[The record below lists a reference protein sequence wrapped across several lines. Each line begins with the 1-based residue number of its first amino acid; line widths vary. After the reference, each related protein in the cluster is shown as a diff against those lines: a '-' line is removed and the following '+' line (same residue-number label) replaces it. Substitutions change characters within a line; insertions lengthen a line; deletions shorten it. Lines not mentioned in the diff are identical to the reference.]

1 MTKVALRISNLLSA
15 VLFFATVLLCAS
27 SAQAEFKVPALRGP
41 VMDEVGVLRQQ
52 DRYDIEA
59 LVRDYN
65 SQGKAQIQVLIIDS
79 LQGLEIEDASIK
91 ITDAWKLGTEKQD
104 NGILFLIAPNDRRL
118 RIEVGQG
125 LEGALPDAIAKR
137 IISDTVLPL
146 FKSGNLSSGVA
157 VGVYQIISYIDKE
170 YADQHIVARPEVA
183 QKKGL
188 PGWAV
193 LLILF
198 FLLFIGRFMP
208 GSSFGGRR
216 RGGGFYGGGFGGGGF
231 GGGGGGGWSGG
242 GGGFSGGGAS
252 GSW

>member
-1 MTKVALRISNLLSA
+1 MTATFASLLFS
-15 VLFFATVLLCAS
+15 LLVFLAPS
-27 SAQAEFKVPALRGP
+27 VRADFKVPALRGP

-52 DRYDIEA
+52 DRYGIEN

-65 SQGKAQIQVLIIDS
+65 AQGKAQIQVYITDS
-79 LQGLEIEDASIK
+79 LQGLEIEEASIK
-91 ITDAWKLGTEKQD
+91 ITDAWKLGTEKKD
-104 NGILFLIAPNDRRL
+104 NGILFLIAPNEKKL

-125 LEGALPDAIAKR
+125 LEGTLPDAIAKR

-157 VGVYQIISYIDKE
+157 VGVYQIIKAIDVE
-170 YADQHIVARPEVA
+170 YADQHIVAQPQAPQQR
-183 QKKGL
+183 GL

-208 GSSFGGRR
+208 GRSFGGRR
-216 RGGGFYGGGFGGGGF
+216 GGGGFYGGGFGGGGF

>member
-1 MTKVALRISNLLSA
+1 MKSVLAS
-15 VLFFATVLLCAS
+15 LFFSFLVLGAS
-27 SAQAEFKVPALRGP
+27 TALAEFKIPVLRGP
-41 VMDEVGVLRQQ
+41 VIDEVGVLRQQ

-59 LVRDYN
+59 VVRDYN
-65 SQGKAQIQVLIIDS
+65 AQGKAQIQVLVIDS
-79 LQGLEIEDASIK
+79 LQGLEIEEASIK
-91 ITDAWKLGTEKQD
+91 ITDAWKLGTEKKD
-104 NGILFLIAPNDRRL
+104 NGILFLIAPHEKKL

-125 LEGALPDAIAKR
+125 LEGALPDVIAKR
-137 IISDTVLPL
+137 IIADTVLPL
-146 FKSGNLSSGVA
+146 FKANNMSSGV
-157 VGVYQIISYIDKE
+157 VMGVYQIIQYVDKE
-170 YADQHIVARPEVA
+170 YADQHLTAQPEVTPS
-183 QKKGL
+183 KGL

-216 RGGGFYGGGFGGGGF
+216 GGGGFFGVGGFGGGGF
-231 GGGGGGGWSGG
+231 GGGGGGGGWSGG